1 MSFAAAITA
10 SHLTPR
16 LKKDMLKG
24 RRYDVPKGEFEGRQ
38 DVVSEPFDGTLAND
52 HTLYVGY
59 A

>member
-1 MSFAAAITA
+1 
-10 SHLTPR
+10 
-16 LKKDMLKG
+16 MLKG